1 MSLRVPVN
9 LASEP
14 FENTRRVWVGA
25 IAAAV
30 LLTASLGLLIA
41 LSMME
46 RGQADEMRSTLAR
59 LRSRDQA
66 LAAEQARLEG
76 VLRKPEN
83 AVVLERSLFLNSLLY
98 AKGISWTRLFDDL
111 EQVLPHNV
119 RLVSIRPQVTSQN
132 QVLLDMVVGAESEE
146 PVVQFLMRL
155 ENSPQF
161 GLTTPHNRMPP
172 TQSEPLLRFRFSAN
186 YTQKLDAKPAAP
198 AAAGANDTA
207 QLAARG
213 RS

>member
-14 FENTRRVWVGA
+14 FVGTRRVLVGT

-41 LSMME
+41 LSFME
-46 RGQADEMRSTLAR
+46 RGQADEAQAVLDR
-59 LRSRDQA
+59 LRAQDRT
-66 LAAEQARLEG
+66 LAAEQTKLEG
-76 VLRKPEN
+76 ILRRPEN
-83 AVVLERSLFLNSLLY
+83 AAVLERNLFLNSLLY

-119 RLVSIRPQVTSQN
+119 RVVSIRPQVTSNN

-146 PVVQFLMRL
+146 PVVQLLMRL

-161 GLTTPHNRMPP
+161 GQTTPQNRMPP
-172 TQSEPLLRFRFSAN
+172 TQSEPLLRFRFTAS
-186 YTQKLDAKPAAP
+186 YTQKLDSPPGAAEP
-198 AAAGANDTA
+198 EKAVAAV
-207 QLAARG
+207 RG

>member
-9 LASEP
+9 LSSEP
-14 FENTRRVWVGA
+14 FVRTRRVLVGT

-41 LSMME
+41 LSFME
-46 RGQADEMRSTLAR
+46 RGQAADVKATLDR
-59 LRSRDQA
+59 LRAQQKT

-83 AVVLERSLFLNSLLY
+83 AAVLERNLFLNSLLY

-119 RLVSIRPQVTSQN
+119 RLVSIRPQVNSNN

-161 GLTTPHNRMPP
+161 GQTTPQNRMPP

-186 YTQKLDAKPAAP
+186 YTQKLDAKPPQEEPQNAVAAV
-198 AAAGANDTA
+198 
-207 QLAARG
+207 RG